1 MELTYTKLLILRA
14 IERLS
19 QGNEFKMVHRKTIA
33 KYLNKDINTINFFL
47 VELKKMGLVENPVKG
62 GWRLTEDGK
71 RVLEQLRKE
80 AEGRYQKTSR
90 GE

>member
-1 MELTYTKLLILRA
+1 MELTYNKLLILRA

-19 QGNEFKMVHRKTIA
+19 QGNEFRMVHRKTIA
-33 KYLNKDINTINFFL
+33 EYLGRSLNMVNRLL

-62 GWRLTEDGK
+62 GWRLTEDGRK
-71 RVLEQLRKE
+71 LLKKLREE
-80 AEGRYQKTSR
+80 AEGKHQKTSK